1 MAALSVQV
9 PYPVFYDRDG
19 QPLNDGNIYIGV
31 ANLDPV
37 TNPLQVYYD
46 EALTITASQPLK
58 TSNGYVYRNG
68 TPTQLYVNATD
79 FSITVNDS
87 KNLFVYNFPQATG
100 IIAYTG
106 ADTVEYD
113 PPFVGALT
121 SGYTVANKL
130 SQSVSVKDFGAIGNG
145 VANDTVAIQTAINTG
160 KSLLFPEGTYLAN
173 NLTGSTNFQRFYA
186 DGNVRIVK
194 NANGPLLTHT
204 GNDVEFNGIG
214 FRGDA
219 SSPTYTGDG
228 VVLTGNNPR
237 LINCG
242 SRWISGRAV
251 KATGSHV
258 QIIGSCDIYQTTD
271 TSATGYDIEIGISG
285 TATLYHQL
293 IGIVSS
299 QLTGGIKLIDT
310 GSHVISGGQFGKLY
324 IAAGTKPGGV
334 NGGQT
339 LGARIASP
347 LQTVLCEL
355 SNATFASNL
364 FGSGEFQFS
373 SGTADCVVDASNIF
387 ANTATLVNNGNSNNT
402 FIRNGKTSSPRTLEF
417 GPSASPATL
426 TWDYLDPTIQWTFGG
441 SVVIPYEKS
450 YRSYLSD
457 GVTVKSLAYVDG
469 VNNNIFLG
477 ADNGANF
484 TTIVGGSGGIYL
496 GDGTVSW
503 VQATSVAFK
512 PQADNAFTLGSA
524 SQRWSVVYAATGAIN
539 TSDRESKQD
548 IDNLDAAE
556 KRVALRIKGLIK
568 KFKFK
573 DAVALKGDEAR
584 THVGVIAQDVAA
596 AFEAEGLDPADYG
609 MFCVDVLEDGSSR
622 YGVRYE
628 ELAMFMLGAL

>member
-1 MAALSVQV
+1 MAVNLSAL
-9 PYPVFYDRDG
+9 G
-19 QPLNDGNIYIGV
+19 G
-31 ANLDPV
+31 A
-37 TNPLQVYYD
+37 
-46 EALTITASQPLK
+46 ASQFFDNNGVILSGGKIYTYAAGTTTPQ
-58 TSNGYVYRNG
+58 TSYTSASGV
-68 TPTQLYVNATD
+68 TPHSNPIILDSAGRVPGGEIWLTD
-79 FSITVNDS
+79 
-87 KNLFVYNFPQATG
+87 NLAYKFVIETSTG
-100 IIAYTG
+100 ILLGTYDNVPGINDININ
-106 ADTVEYD
+106 ADNIEYD
-113 PPFVGALT
+113 PPFTGALT

-130 SQSVSVKDFGAIGNG
+130 SQTVSVKDFGAVGDG
-145 VANDTVAIQTAINTG
+145 VANDTSAIQTAINTG

-194 NANGPLLTHT
+194 NANGPILTHT
-204 GNDVEFNGIG
+204 GNGVEFNGIG

-219 SSPTYTGDG
+219 ASPTYTGDG
-228 VVLTGNNPR
+228 IVLTGNDPR

-347 LQTVLCEL
+347 LQTVLCEQ
-355 SNATFASNL
+355 SNATFAGNL
-364 FGSGEFQFS
+364 LGSGEFQFS
-373 SGTADCVVDASNIF
+373 LGTANCIVDASNVF
-387 ANTATLVNNGNSNNT
+387 ANDATLVNNGNSNNT
-402 FIRNGKTSSPRTLEF
+402 FIRNGQTTSPRTLEF
-417 GPSASPATL
+417 GPSGSPATM
-426 TWDYLDPTIQWTFGG
+426 TWDYLDPTTQWTFGG
-441 SVVIPYEKS
+441 SLVIPFDQS

-457 GVTVKSLAYVDG
+457 GVTIKSLMYVDS
-469 VNNNIFLG
+469 VNNTVFLG